1 LNEFPQED
9 RPPVQAVFQTYHLMV
24 ALGML
29 MILLA
34 VVASFQRI
42 RGKLFDTRW
51 LLIILVPAFILPHI
65 ANLVGWMAAEMGRQP
80 WVVQG
85 ILRTK
90 DAISQVVTA
99 EQVWFSLI
107 LFTGVYTIIG
117 ILFIYLLIKK
127 IKHGPEPYEELE
139 APAA

>member
-1 LNEFPQED
+1 
-9 RPPVQAVFQTYHLMV
+9 
-24 ALGML
+24 
-29 MILLA
+29 
-34 VVASFQRI
+34 
-42 RGKLFDTRW
+42 
-51 LLIILVPAFILPHI
+51 
-65 ANLVGWMAAEMGRQP
+65 MAAEMGRQP